1 MNIEQ
6 KIICLMGPTACGKT
20 QLAIDLVQQFPC
32 DIISVDSAMVYRDMD
47 IGTAKP
53 SLQELHKAP
62 HRLINICDPAT
73 PYSAGQFCVDARRE
87 IKSIHAQGRIPLL
100 VGGTMLY
107 FHLLQHGVAELPT
120 ADQAVREKISQQ
132 ARENGWPVLH
142 QQLKKIDPKIAAAIH
157 PHDSQRIQ
165 RALEVYYTT
174 GQTMSDIQNAQPLNA
189 LSYKNINIVVAYEE
203 RATLHRKIAQRF
215 AQMLEDG
222 FIAEVQ
228 RLYER
233 GDLHS
238 DLPALRTVGY
248 RQVWSYLTGE
258 YDYATMCTRAIVAT
272 RQLAKR
278 QYTWLRR
285 WQHAHWFASEDQQ
298 LCAHVTD
305 YVSSKL

>member
-120 ADQAVREKISQQ
+120 ADQAAREKISQQ

-222 FIAEVQ
+222 FIAADSASILTLDKKVLGIE
-228 RLYER
+228 
-233 GDLHS
+233 LHS
-238 DLPALRTVGY
+238 GRNRIVRRIFQHLGYEVERLDRTLFAGLSKERLPRGKW
-248 RQVWSYLTGE
+248 RHLTDKE
-258 YDYATMCTRAIVAT
+258 VI
-272 RQLAKR
+272 
-278 QYTWLRR
+278 
-285 WQHAHWFASEDQQ
+285 
-298 LCAHVTD
+298 
-305 YVSSKL
+305 KLKFFTGKKQKHLI